1 MLAFRSDGTTG
12 DNFAGPGSL
21 YVDITN
27 AGALYIQTRLHYDS
41 PSWRL
46 VTRDPVLMLTHKDP
60 EVQAMLGL
68 LENQRDYL
76 MGLVA
81 AQAKQLAELNAKLEA
96 AMKEPE
102 NQDGKSTV

>member
-1 MLAFRSDGTTG
+1 
-12 DNFAGPGSL
+12 
-21 YVDITN
+21 
-27 AGALYIQTRLHYDS
+27 
-41 PSWRL
+41 
-46 VTRDPVLMLTHKDP
+46 
-60 EVQAMLGL
+60 LGFW
-68 LENQRDYL
+68 NTKGDYL